1 LTVLGTIPAVTPAD
15 PPASAVEA
23 AQRGL
28 VMGVLNVTPDSFS
41 DGGRWFTPAAAL
53 AHGRVLVAEG
63 ADVVDVG
70 GESTRPGAMPVS
82 EDEELRRILPV
93 IEALAPEVRVS
104 VDTRHAG
111 VARAAVAA
119 GATLINDVSAS
130 LHQVAAETGAGWVA
144 MHMRGEPATMQA
156 DIRYEGDDVVGAV
169 RAFLDERA
177 AAARAAGVGEVWVD
191 PGIGFGKTRAH
202 NLALLRH
209 LDAIVA
215 LGHPVVVGTSR
226 KSFLGALTARSDAA
240 ASRRDR
246 RGNAAPHD
254 PATNGEPSPT
264 PADDRL
270 EASVAT
276 ATWAFAFGARMV
288 RAHDVRATVHA
299 AKVVGPPA
307 RLPDDRTS
315 VRTSDRIPVEGRA
328 AWQ

>member
-1 LTVLGTIPAVTPAD
+1 
-15 PPASAVEA
+15 
-23 AQRGL
+23 
-28 VMGVLNVTPDSFS
+28 
-41 DGGRWFTPAAAL
+41 
-53 AHGRVLVAEG
+53 
-63 ADVVDVG
+63 
-70 GESTRPGAMPVS
+70 
-82 EDEELRRILPV
+82 
-93 IEALAPEVRVS
+93 
-104 VDTRHAG
+104 

-130 LHQVAAETGAGWVA
+130 LHEVAAETGAGWVA
-144 MHMRGEPATMQA
+144 MHMRGEPATMQS
-156 DIRYEGDDVVGAV
+156 DIRYEDDDVIGAV

-202 NLALLRH
+202 NVALLRH
-209 LDAIVA
+209 LDAIVS

-226 KSFLGALTARSDAA
+226 KSFLGALTARSDARA
-240 ASRRDR
+240 AA
-246 RGNAAPHD
+246 RGPRGD
-254 PATNGEPSPT
+254 VPATGPAPGGEPAPT

-299 AKVVGPPA
+299 AKVVGPVDPPSGTAA
-307 RLPDDRTS
+307 RPDDRNQD
-315 VRTSDRIPVEGRA
+315 RTPVEGRA